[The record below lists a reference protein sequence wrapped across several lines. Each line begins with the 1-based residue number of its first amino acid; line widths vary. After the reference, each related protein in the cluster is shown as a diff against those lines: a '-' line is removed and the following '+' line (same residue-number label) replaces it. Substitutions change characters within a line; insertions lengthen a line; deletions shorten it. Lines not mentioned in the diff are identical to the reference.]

1 MINRMARY
9 REAKCKVCRR
19 VGEKLFLKGTRCLS
33 EKCSLNM
40 RNSTPGMMKRQG
52 RKKIS
57 DYAISLQEK
66 QKVRHIY
73 GVLERQFRNY
83 YAKAVTQ
90 KGITGE
96 NLLVLLERRL
106 DNTVYRL
113 GWAESRAQARQLVR
127 HNHIIVN
134 GKKVNIPSFLVKD
147 EDTIGVKAKSQNRI
161 KEILKISASPKGI
174 PSWLNLDEDKL
185 LARVVCLPNR
195 QDIDMPINES
205 LIVSLYSK

>member
-1 MINRMARY
+1 VARY
-9 REAKCKVCRR
+9 RGPRCRICRR
-19 VGEKLFLKGTRCLS
+19 VGEKLFLKGSRCIS
-33 EKCSLNM
+33 EKCSLNL
-40 RNSTPGMMKRQG
+40 RNYPPGLKGQE

-57 DYAISLQEK
+57 DYAIQLMEK

-83 YAKAVTQ
+83 YTKAAAQ

-134 GKKVNIPSFLVKD
+134 GRKVNIPSFLVKA
-147 EDTIGVKAKSQNRI
+147 EDTIQVKPKSQDRI
-161 KEILKISASPKGI
+161 RQILKTSISPKGV
-174 PSWLNLDEDKL
+174 PSWLELDEDKL
-185 LARVVCLPNR
+185 LAKVVCIPNR
-195 QDIDMPINES
+195 QDIDMPINEA
-205 LIVSLYSK
+205 LIVALYSK